1 MGCALMQANAMEV
14 QNVTITRA
22 RLGIAWR
29 WRSEIGLLTSGTTGF
44 FECWHC
50 IGLDLTGAA
59 LGGGVALAVTLPW
72 SRRFL
77 AARFWCLVT
86 RHRLQTVMWELRLHT
101 RSFRLPLVL
110 WTRPT
115 PVGERVFLLLRAGLS
130 ADDFTSNTA
139 ELATACGAR
148 EVRVTPVRWNSALIV
163 LDVIRRDL
171 LAPGRVVATR
181 LPDGPVAVPDWLA
194 LPDDLA
200 PAADLVPVP
209 ESSGWPDIAPEGDEL

>member
-1 MGCALMQANAMEV
+1 MQANAMEV
-14 QNVTITRA
+14 QSVTVTRS
-22 RLGIAWR
+22 RLGVFWR
-29 WRSEIGLLTSGTTGF
+29 WRSETGLLTGGAAGF

-50 IGLDLTGAA
+50 IGLDLTGVA
-59 LGGGVALAVTLPW
+59 LGGGAALALSLPW

-101 RSFRLPLVL
+101 RTFRLPLVL

-115 PVGERVFLLLRAGLS
+115 PVGERAWLLLRAGLS
-130 ADDFTSNTA
+130 ADDFTGHTA

-148 EVRVTPVRWNSALIV
+148 EVRVSAVRRNSALIV

-171 LAPGRVVATR
+171 LAPGRVVASR

-200 PAADLVPVP
+200 PAADPVPVP
-209 ESSGWPDIAPEGDEL
+209 ETATWPDIAPGGDD

>member
-1 MGCALMQANAMEV
+1 MQANAMEV
-14 QNVTITRA
+14 QNVTITRS
-22 RLGIAWR
+22 RLGVAWR
-29 WRSEIGLLTSGTTGF
+29 WRSEIGLLTGTATGF

-50 IGLDLTGAA
+50 IGLDPTGVA
-59 LGGGVALAVTLPW
+59 LGGGAVLAAALPW

-77 AARFWCLVT
+77 AGRFWCLVT

-101 RSFRLPLVL
+101 RAFRLPLVL
-110 WTRPT
+110 WIRPT
-115 PVGERVFLLLRAGLS
+115 PVGERVWLLLRAGLS
-130 ADDFTSNTA
+130 ADDFTGNTA

-181 LPDGPVAVPDWLA
+181 LPDGPVPVPDWLA
-194 LPDDLA
+194 LPDDL
-200 PAADLVPVP
+200 DLVPVP
-209 ESSGWPDIAPEGDEL
+209 EPSGWPDIAPEGDD

>member
-1 MGCALMQANAMEV
+1 MQANAMEV

-22 RLGIAWR
+22 RLGVAWR
-29 WRSEIGLLTSGTTGF
+29 WRSEIGLLTGGASGF

-50 IGLDLTGAA
+50 IGLDLTGVAV
-59 LGGGVALAVTLPW
+59 GGGVALAVALPW
-72 SRRFL
+72 PRRFL
-77 AARFWCLVT
+77 AARFWCLLT

-101 RSFRLPLVL
+101 RAFRLPLVL

-130 ADDFTSNTA
+130 AEDFTGNTA

-148 EVRVTPVRWNSALIV
+148 EVRVTAVRRNSALIV

-181 LPDGPVAVPDWLA
+181 LPDGPVPVPDWLM
-194 LPDDLA
+194 PPGDPGLA
-200 PAADLVPVP
+200 PLPGP
-209 ESSGWPDIAPEGDEL
+209 SGWPDLIPGGDD

>member
-1 MGCALMQANAMEV
+1 MQANAMEV
-14 QNVTITRA
+14 QAVTASRPAI
-22 RLGIAWR
+22 GVIWR
-29 WRSEIGLLTSGTTGF
+29 WRSEIGLLSGGSAGF
-44 FECWHC
+44 LECWHC
-50 IGLDLTGAA
+50 IGLDLTGVT
-59 LGGGVALAVTLPW
+59 LGGGVALAAALPW
-72 SRRFL
+72 PRRFL
-77 AARFWCLVT
+77 LARFWCLVT

-101 RSFRLPLVL
+101 RRFRLPLVL

-130 ADDFTSNTA
+130 ADDFTTNTA

-148 EVRVTPVRWNSALIV
+148 EVRVTAVRQNSALIV

-171 LAPGRVVATR
+171 LAPGRVVASR
-181 LPDGPVAVPDWLA
+181 LPDGPAPVPDWLT

-209 ESSGWPDIAPEGDEL
+209 GPAAWPDITLEGGD

>member
-1 MGCALMQANAMEV
+1 
-14 QNVTITRA
+14 
-22 RLGIAWR
+22 
-29 WRSEIGLLTSGTTGF
+29 
-44 FECWHC
+44 
-50 IGLDLTGAA
+50 
-59 LGGGVALAVTLPW
+59 
-72 SRRFL
+72 
-77 AARFWCLVT
+77 
-86 RHRLQTVMWELRLHT
+86 
-101 RSFRLPLVL
+101 VL

-130 ADDFTSNTA
+130 ADDFTGNTA

-209 ESSGWPDIAPEGDEL
+209 EPSGWPDIAPKGDEL